1 MFRDVGV
8 VGGGPAGL
16 AAAWALASAGVRVT
30 LYDRRPEPGGLLRTD
45 ELDGARADVAVQLL
59 GGQYKETI
67 ALARAAGVGD
77 LLVRAPG
84 RDALWRAGRAHTLTY
99 GSVSSMAAST
109 ALPTGLK
116 IRLAARYIPYLR
128 RHAAILDANAPASA
142 AELDVE
148 SIAEWGRRELGDDF
162 VELLVYPQLASY
174 YATTP
179 ERTSAPFYH
188 ALARVGLDLSL
199 YAVRGGTA
207 ELARAIGRA
216 LEARG
221 ARFVGEID
229 VRAVRAGPSG
239 VEVTWDGGGAL
250 HEAVVV
256 AVPPRTAAAITGLD
270 GPIRTWFDGVREN
283 PAASVALVVEGQVAA
298 DYFGLSVPRVEAP
311 GDALAAVCIQ
321 GRKGAGLDGA
331 EKSVIVAYP
340 SPAAMPRILE
350 AGPEEALAAMLP
362 SIENV
367 LPEVAGRI
375 ARARVYRFPDAGVAF
390 YPGYLRYLAAFDADW
405 LPSRLALAGD
415 YLVAPTVEGA
425 VRSGLAAARRLLG
438 G

>member
-1 MFRDVGV
+1 LFRDVGV
-8 VGGGPAGL
+8 VGSGPAGL

-30 LYDRRPEPGGLLRTD
+30 LYDRRAEPGGLLRTD

-59 GGQYKETI
+59 GGHYTETI
-67 ALARAAGVGD
+67 ALARAAGAGD

-84 RDALWRAGRAHTLTY
+84 RDALWRGGRAHTLTY

-116 IRLAARYIPYLR
+116 LRLAARYIPYLR
-128 RHAAILDANAPASA
+128 RHGALLDANAPVAG

-162 VELLVYPQLASY
+162 VEFLVYPQLASY

-179 ERTSAPFYH
+179 ERASAPFYH

-199 YAVRGGTA
+199 YAVRGGAA
-207 ELARAIGRA
+207 ELARAVGRA

-221 ARFVGEID
+221 ARFAGEVD
-229 VRAVRAGPSG
+229 VRAVRPGPGG
-239 VEVTWDGGGAL
+239 VEVTWDNGGAL
-250 HEAVVV
+250 HEAVVI
-256 AVPPRTAAAITGLD
+256 AVPPRTAATITGLD
-270 GPIRTWFDGVREN
+270 GPIQNWFDGVREH
-283 PAASVALVVEGQVAA
+283 PAASVALVVEGSIAA
-298 DYFGLSVPRVEAP
+298 DFFGLSVPRVEAP
-311 GDALAAVCIQ
+311 GDALAAACIQ
-321 GRKGAGLDGA
+321 GRKGAGLDRDG
-331 EKSVIVAYP
+331 KSVIVAYP
-340 SPAAMPRILE
+340 SPSAMPRILE
-350 AGPEEALAAMLP
+350 VGPEEALATILP
-362 SIENV
+362 AIEHV

-390 YPGYLRYLAAFDADW
+390 YPGYLRHLAAFDADW

>member
-390 YPGYLRYLAAFDADW
+390 YPGYLRHLAAFDADW